1 MRCCPKEKQNK
12 TCTDHSCS
20 LDNTTKKGFALKK
33 GKKESLMDTTCHQLH
48 KTIVAKD
55 PSLAKS
61 SSEHHE
67 QKHCMGLE
75 PADAK
80 TSTLVLCHV
89 LLLEEL
95 SSAS

>member
-1 MRCCPKEKQNK
+1 
-12 TCTDHSCS
+12 
-20 LDNTTKKGFALKK
+20 
-33 GKKESLMDTTCHQLH
+33 MDTTCHQLH

-61 SSEHHE
+61 SSEYHE
-67 QKHCMGLE
+67 QKHSMDLE

-80 TSTLVLCHV
+80 TSTLVFCCV

-95 SSAS
+95 SSASSAQHACANPPFDL

>member
-20 LDNTTKKGFALKK
+20 LDNTSKKGFALKK
-33 GKKESLMDTTCHQLH
+33 RKKESLMDTTCHQLH
-48 KTIVAKD
+48 KTIAKD
-55 PSLAKS
+55 PSLTKS

-67 QKHCMGLE
+67 QKYSMGLE

-80 TSTLVLCHV
+80 TSTLVLCRV
-89 LLLEEL
+89 LLLEIL